1 MSRPC
6 SSPALV
12 RRLWTA
18 AVLLLAAACRDSTPA
33 VVAELE
39 VGPLIADAGALSV
52 IDDSAPSWGAE
63 SRWTVG
69 DTPTL
74 DLGDPDQPFLGVPPV
89 LSLSDGRIV
98 VADGSRQTIRYFD
111 RTGRLLT
118 AAGGRADDD
127 GEFHGLGWIGRGAA
141 DSLVAYDFVAR
152 RMAILDPRGKIV
164 RFAKLQP
171 ADPTPDAEPM
181 ASFAD
186 GTVLFRLGGAP
197 NPFPGAPGTLLQD
210 SAAYLRFDLDGLP
223 VAALGVF
230 PQQQVFG
237 VQVRPG
243 ANPAPFPV
251 PFGLTTSA
259 AVRGDS
265 MLIGTG
271 ASFEILS
278 VGPEGTPGSLLRAAI
293 PREAITPAEVEAFT
307 AAALTRLRTN
317 AFEMSMTLDSGFV
330 RAIQRAPFPA
340 RKPAFGRLLVDRTGT
355 LWVSEPIN
363 PPDEPT
369 RWNVF
374 TAAGE
379 WLGSVTT
386 PAGLRIDEIG
396 SDYLL
401 GVWKQVHGKERVRRY
416 PLSRG
421 GA

>member
-1 MSRPC
+1 MSRPR
-6 SSPALV
+6 SPHAIGP
-12 RRLWTA
+12 RLWTA
-18 AVLLLAAACRDSTPA
+18 GFLLLAGACRDSAPP
-33 VVAELE
+33 VVADLE
-39 VGPLIADAGALSV
+39 VGPLVADAGALSV
-52 IDDSAPSWGAE
+52 IVDSAPAWGTE

-69 DTPTL
+69 ETPTL

-111 RTGRLLT
+111 ATGRLLAT
-118 AAGGRADDD
+118 AGGRADDS
-127 GEFHGLGWIGRGAA
+127 GEFHGLGWIGRGPG

-152 RMAILDPRGKIV
+152 RLGILDPAGKIA

-171 ADPTPDAEPM
+171 ADPTPEAEPM
-181 ASFAD
+181 TTFAD

-210 SAAYLRFDLDGLP
+210 SASYFRFDLDGLP
-223 VAALGVF
+223 VAALGTF
-230 PQQQVFG
+230 PQQQLFG

-251 PFGLTTSA
+251 PFGLSTA
-259 AVRGDS
+259 ATVRSDS

-278 VGPEGTPGSLLRAAI
+278 VGPDGTPVTLLRASI
-293 PREAITPAEVEAFT
+293 PREAITPAETEAFT
-307 AAALTRLRTN
+307 AAAITRLRTN
-317 AFEMSMTLDSGFV
+317 AFEMSMTLDSGFIQ
-330 RAIQRAPFPA
+330 AIERAPFPA
-340 RKPAFGRLLVDRTGT
+340 YKPAFGRLLVDRTGA
-355 LWVSEPIN
+355 LWVSGPIN

-374 TAAGE
+374 AATGE
-379 WLGSVTT
+379 WLGSVAT

-396 SDYLL
+396 ADYLL